1 MTTTELATQDTQA
14 LAIVDMD
21 MPHYDVATMMFNP
34 DIMGR
39 LERFAELMA
48 QGKTTVPAHLRGS
61 VGDCLAVTL
70 QAMQWRMNPHAVA
83 QKTHLVNGTLGYEA
97 QLVNAVINTMAPT
110 KDRLHYEWFGDWD
123 KYIHAGLQKK
133 DEDGLGVRVWATLK
147 GETEPRQLEILL
159 KPITVRN
166 SPNWKSDPRQQIA
179 YLAVKRWSR
188 LYCPDVILGVYTPDE
203 LDMPTEKAIN
213 AAPQRQSKAAS
224 LLSKLAPAP
233 EADAATETLDRVL
246 EKIQDAQTET
256 ELAEVEDTAKTLPPA
271 ALKTAR
277 SAYKDKLASLRAA
290 DEQPEHVVDAE
301 KEE

>member
-1 MTTTELATQDTQA
+1 MAHESPRSGTE
-14 LAIVDMD
+14 
-21 MPHYDVATMMFNP
+21 NP
-34 DIMGR
+34 PG
-39 LERFAELMA
+39 EWA
-48 QGKTTVPAHLRGS
+48 
-61 VGDCLAVTL
+61 
-70 QAMQWRMNPHAVA
+70 
-83 QKTHLVNGTLGYEA
+83 LGYEA

-213 AAPQRQSKAAS
+213 AVLQKQSKTAS

-233 EADAATETLDRVL
+233 EAEAPTEALDRVL
-246 EKIQDAQTET
+246 EKIQAAQTET